1 MGRRRRLASAPF
13 LVRQGGAPAVP
24 TAIVAGLVAAA
35 LALTCAAPVDA
46 ASGRLT
52 RYPYLTDLVTSS
64 VTVNWATA
72 RSAAAGTV
80 RYGRVGTERCTARV
94 ARARRS
100 SILVGRVPQTQW
112 SARLRLAPDQRYCYR
127 VRLGRLDLLGRDPAP
142 TFLSQLPP
150 RSSKPV
156 TFAVLG
162 DWGAARADGNPGQA
176 ELLRRLAG
184 SDARF
189 ALGTGDTAYPSGS
202 QLNYGDLRQSGAGI
216 SAVFGPLFWRAP
228 GASLPLFNALG
239 NHGFN
244 RTHLA
249 VWPTAIAASSSGGRY
264 ALARHCC
271 VNGTSPAQ
279 YPDAWYAFDAG
290 PARFYVLTAAWPD
303 GNLGQATAYEDDY
316 DAHWRPTS
324 PQRRWLTRD
333 LAAHPSGLKFAVF
346 HHPLYADNATE
357 PSDTH
362 LQGPRSL
369 EGLLGRH
376 GVAIAFNGHAHIYQR
391 NVKPHAGGLITY
403 VSGGGG
409 GPPQPVGRCSPVD
422 AYAIGWSTRRSRGSA
437 CGAASA
443 PTSVAQLLHFLEV
456 TATRSSVTVAPTDA
470 RGRTFDVQT
479 YRVERGRIVP

>member
-162 DWGAARADGNPGQA
+162 DWGGEGGRQPGQA
-176 ELLRRLAG
+176 SCCAGSPPAAPASRSPPATRVPLRQPEQLRRPEPAGRRHQRRLRAALLA
-184 SDARF
+184 
-189 ALGTGDTAYPSGS
+189 
-202 QLNYGDLRQSGAGI
+202 
-216 SAVFGPLFWRAP
+216 AP
-228 GASLPLFNALG
+228 GASMPLFTAMG
-239 NHGFN
+239 NHGFS

-264 ALARHCC
+264 GRPHCC
-271 VNGTSPAQ
+271 VNGTSPGAV
-279 YPDAWYAFDAG
+279 PRRLVRLRRG
-290 PARFYVLTAAWPD
+290 PGALLRAH
-303 GNLGQATAYEDDY
+303 GRLGRREPRSATAYEDDY
-316 DAHWRPTS
+316 AAHWPPTS

-333 LAAHPSGLKFAVF
+333 LAAHPSA
-346 HHPLYADNATE
+346 
-357 PSDTH
+357 
-362 LQGPRSL
+362 
-369 EGLLGRH
+369 
-376 GVAIAFNGHAHIYQR
+376 
-391 NVKPHAGGLITY
+391 
-403 VSGGGG
+403 
-409 GPPQPVGRCSPVD
+409 
-422 AYAIGWSTRRSRGSA
+422 
-437 CGAASA
+437 
-443 PTSVAQLLHFLEV
+443 
-456 TATRSSVTVAPTDA
+456 
-470 RGRTFDVQT
+470 
-479 YRVERGRIVP
+479 